1 MLPQMK
7 SLLITGL
14 FATSMLATAGCSALN
29 PHRMCEAELAE
40 TKAQLAQTSQLANKL
55 QAQVQQ
61 QRAELDAVKK
71 ISAANVRHE
80 KERAL
85 IEIEAKRE
93 QLEQERFDI
102 DRIRALEQ
110 ADLEQ

>member
-1 MLPQMK
+1 MLLQMK
-7 SLLITGL
+7 WSLMTGL
-14 FATSMLATAGCSALN
+14 LATAMVSTLGCSALN
-29 PHRMCEAELAE
+29 PHRMCEAELAD

-55 QAQVQQ
+55 QVQVRE

-71 ISAANVRHE
+71 ISSANVRRE
-80 KERAL
+80 KEHAL
-85 IEIEAKRE
+85 VEIEAKRE

>member
-1 MLPQMK
+1 MLSQMK

-14 FATSMLATAGCSALN
+14 LASLMLSTAGCDALN
-29 PHRMCEAELAE
+29 PHRFCEAELAD
-40 TKAQLAQTSQLANKL
+40 TKAQLAQTQQLANNL
-55 QAQVQQ
+55 QAQVRQ

-71 ISAANVRHE
+71 VNAANVRRE

-85 IEIEAKRE
+85 NQIEAKRE
-93 QLEQERFDI
+93 QLEQERWDV
-102 DRIRALEQ
+102 DRIKASVQ